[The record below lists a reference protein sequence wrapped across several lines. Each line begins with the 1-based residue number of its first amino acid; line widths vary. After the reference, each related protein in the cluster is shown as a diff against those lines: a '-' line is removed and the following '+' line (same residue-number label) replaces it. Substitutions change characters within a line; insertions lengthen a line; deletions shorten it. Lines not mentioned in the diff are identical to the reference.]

1 MTHGM
6 VVIEDEEKA
15 ILTIQLE
22 TEKHENQH
30 GSFSAVSKCLECFLQ
45 VYPLYSTG
53 WFSLPPPHQAISIWM
68 SIPVDT
74 PGSSNENDRQVPAL
88 KEFTATR
95 AQARGRSVRTQ
106 STPVGWNRVH
116 EDGTYRVSGLRPDR
130 GEGRER
136 LRRHRG
142 TKNKSKEAGTSLLIR
157 SNLWGQILDFWKEK
171 IPCSGG

>member
-74 PGSSNENDRQVPAL
+74 PGSSDENDRQVPAL

-95 AQARGRSVRTQ
+95 AQARGRSVCTQ
-106 STPVGWNRVH
+106 STPVGWNRQSPRRWHLQSVGP
-116 EDGTYRVSGLRPDR
+116 EAWWGR
-130 GEGRER
+130 RER
-136 LRRHRG
+136 ETEEAQRTSPRRLAQAY
-142 TKNKSKEAGTSLLIR
+142 S
-157 SNLWGQILDFWKEK
+157 
-171 IPCSGG
+171 